1 MDFHRT
7 RIKFCG
13 MTHRDDIDAAI
24 ALGVD
29 AIGLVFVP
37 ASRRCVTIEQ
47 AHALLR
53 DLPALVQVVALVA
66 DPEPA
71 QVDQLIARLSIDLLQ
86 FHGQEANGD
95 CRRYGVPFVKAIAMG
110 YDAGWR
116 QLDRYPDARAL
127 LLDGHASG
135 EMGGQG
141 RAFDW
146 NRLPPAV
153 ASRAIVAG
161 GLNAD
166 NVATAIARLRPYAV
180 DVSSGIESTP
190 GRKDRER
197 MVRFVREVRRADG
210 ECSGG

>member
-110 YDAGWR
+110 DDAGWR

-180 DVSSGIESTP
+180 DVSSGIESMP